1 MTRVAVDVTF
11 LCMDREPPGNVPP
24 LPEGYEIRREIH
36 PAVSLYRDLYN
47 RVGQDYCWWLRRVM
61 GDAQLAQ
68 LLENPAIGVYV
79 LRCDGEVAG
88 FFELDG
94 RQCPDIN
101 LAYFGLLPRWIGRGI
116 GLAFLHAAIH
126 IAWRNGPAALRVNT
140 CSADHPRALPNY
152 VRAGFRAV
160 RVLREVWDIPDH
172 IGLSIP
178 KNLCVPAI
186 SHI

>member
-11 LCMDREPPGNVPP
+11 LCMDRQPPGPVPA
-24 LPEGYEIRREIH
+24 LPDGYEIRREVH

-47 RVGQDYCWWLRRVM
+47 RIGQDYCWWLRRVM
-61 GDAQLAQ
+61 ADTQLARV
-68 LLENPAIGVYV
+68 LDDPAVAVYI
-79 LRCDGEVAG
+79 LREHGEVAG

-101 LAYFGLLPRWIGRGI
+101 LAYFGLLPQWIGRGV
-116 GLAFLHAAIH
+116 GLSFLHAAIRT
-126 IAWRNGPAALRVNT
+126 AWGQRPAALRVNT

-152 VRAGFRAV
+152 IRAGFRVV

-172 IGLSIP
+172 AGLS
-178 KNLCVPAI
+178 VPA
-186 SHI
+186 SLRT